1 MNTPNTKL
9 SKAATEALNQAI
21 KRSRLVFNGMNHDLF
36 PIFVAGVHSP
46 VIVVDVKDIVIEDTL
61 LENNKQL
68 MVPKIHPDNNVLD
81 DQEVAV
87 TMFENRYYVLSG
99 MNKVRQA
106 VANDDL
112 VIKAIRISNVVMKNA
127 RVVVPSV
134 TPPSTNSY
142 STYNTQSRST
152 KYNR

>member
-1 MNTPNTKL
+1 MNTPKTKL
-9 SKAATEALNQAI
+9 SKDAAEVLNQSL
-21 KRSRLVFNGMNHDLF
+21 KRSRLVFNGMSHELF

-46 VIVVDVKDIVIEDTL
+46 VIVVDVKDIVVEDTT

-68 MVPKIHPDNNVLD
+68 VVPKIYPADGLLD

-87 TMFENRYYVLSG
+87 TMFEKRYYVLSG
-99 MNKVRQA
+99 MNKVKKA
-106 VANDDL
+106 IADNDI

-127 RVVVPSV
+127 RVVVPAV
-134 TPPSTNSY
+134 TPPSTNSH
-142 STYNTQSRST
+142 STYSTQSRSN